1 MTTDPAVLGGADER
15 AVVEDLARRALAQA
29 APDELPLFDETAQQY
44 FADPASVLDPKPR
57 DESVGFGIELAL
69 LTPFLIEMATAAVRA
84 LGAMF
89 GDAVKAEGTP
99 VVRSLHPQAVPAARS
114 GRFAGTARA
123 VEPGPVQT
131 NPRGRRR
138 PGRRTGTLRRS
149 KPVCWRMRSPVA
161 WSSPPDGGAVAAAQV
176 SPQVWAR
183 PDILALPSA
192 TASRSW
198 GLLAA
203 VAAAGM
209 FAGSALHHAL
219 PVGRAWAEPG
229 VRLPGDGG
237 GVRRC
242 LG

>member
-99 VVRSLHPQAVPAARS
+99 VVRSLIRKLFRLPDPAGSPAPPAPLNQAQFKRIHEV
-114 GRFAGTARA
+114 A
-123 VEPGPVQT
+123 VD
-131 NPRGRRR
+131 R
-138 PGRRTGTLRRS
+138 
-149 KPVCWRMRSPVA
+149 
-161 WSSPPDGGAVAAAQV
+161 AAALGL
-176 SPQVWAR
+176 SPRQA
-183 PDILALPSA
+183 
-192 TASRSW
+192 
-198 GLLAA
+198 GLLADA
-203 VAAAGM
+203 ITGGLVVA
-209 FAGSALHHAL
+209 
-219 PVGRAWAEPG
+219 P
-229 VRLPGDGG
+229 
-237 GVRRC
+237 
-242 LG
+242 